1 MLSYTNKEVYD
12 VLEHYPK
19 LVTNDKKQV
28 TKVKSV
34 LDEISEDVIFYLLS
48 KGVPKN
54 RVDNVLSYVFSK
66 KNDSKEIKL
75 IYESEKTI
83 FRNVNNKCSICGSSD
98 NLEIHHIKKSQ
109 YYPELRYSSDNWMVL
124 CSKCHKDLHSKE
136 VRVKEELF

>member
-12 VLEHYPK
+12 VLNHYPS
-19 LVTNDKKQV
+19 LVTNEKKQV

-66 KNDSKEIKL
+66 KNDSKEINL

-83 FRNVNNKCSICGSSD
+83 FKNVNNKCFICGASTS
-98 NLEIHHIKKSQ
+98 LELHHIKKSNF
-109 YYPELRYSSDNWMVL
+109 YPELKYNPNNWTVL
-124 CSKCHKDLHSKE
+124 CSKCHKKIHAEEIRIK
-136 VRVKEELF
+136 ELF